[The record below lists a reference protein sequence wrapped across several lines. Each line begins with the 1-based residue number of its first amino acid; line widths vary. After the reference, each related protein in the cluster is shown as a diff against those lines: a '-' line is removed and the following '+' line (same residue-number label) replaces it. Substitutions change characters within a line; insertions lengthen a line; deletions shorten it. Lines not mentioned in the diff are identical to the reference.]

1 MAKGIY
7 LGIDSLSRKV
17 KKMYLGIEG
26 VARKVKK
33 GYVGVNGLARLF
45 FSGKIE
51 PYENGTTTPLQAKRK
66 EAVAGPIGNYLV
78 IIGGAEDDQNVV
90 DVYDKDLVH
99 SSYTSNLVTGSWVA
113 GKEATIPD
121 KYAVFGAWDYSGS
134 GGSSYG
140 TAVSPE
146 LVHTRINMQYSRYD
160 AAAAEVGNV
169 ALFAGGEDE
178 GGNKV
183 EGFTEDLSSVS
194 CPNLGRA
201 YWALGGS
208 AIPEYAIFGP
218 GRVNNDFYRNTYA
231 YSPDLV
237 MTPGPNAD
245 QSASCATA
253 HTDKHVIIAGG
264 YEWHMGGAGSDV
276 PYVCAIDASLTKTS
290 LADLDIETYGGEMYD
305 GDMATA
311 ASVSFLGLAL
321 FQKQKKVQMYD
332 SELVRLQFLA
342 IEPSYINRAGGAVGD
357 YALFAGG
364 RRTNVSDPG
373 NEVNIIAS

>member
-17 KKMYLGIEG
+17 KKMFVGVEG

-45 FSGKIE
+45 FSGQVV
-51 PYENGTTTPLQAKRK
+51 PYVMGATTPMAVNRIQ
-66 EAVAGPIGNYLV
+66 AVAGSIGNNLV
-78 IIGGAEDDQNVV
+78 ILGGAEDDANIA
-90 DVYDKDLVH
+90 DVYDDALTH
-99 SSYTSNLVTGSWVA
+99 TSYTPSGTNGSWQA
-113 GKEATIPD
+113 GREATIPD
-121 KYAVFGAWDYSGS
+121 KYAVFGAWNYSGS

-146 LVHTRINMQYSRYD
+146 LVHTRITMQYSRYE

-183 EGFTEDLSSVS
+183 EGFTEDLTSVP
-194 CPNLGRA
+194 CPNLGRS

-245 QSASCATA
+245 QSAYCATA
-253 HTDKHVIIAGG
+253 HTDDHVIIAGG
-264 YEWHMGGAGSDV
+264 AEWSMGSMKGYV

-290 LADLDIETYGGEMYD
+290 LEDLDFETYGGEMYD
-305 GDMATA
+305 GYMANA

-332 SELVRLQFLA
+332 SELVRLQFLS
-342 IEPSYINRAGGAVGD
+342 IEPSYRERAGGAVGD

-364 RRTNVSDPG
+364 RRINVSDPG

>member
-7 LGIDSLSRKV
+7 LGIESLSRKV

-51 PYENGTTTPLQAKRK
+51 PYENGTTTPLQVKRK
-66 EAVAGPIGNYLV
+66 KAVAGPIGNYLV

-134 GGSSYG
+134 GGSPYG

-146 LVHTRINMQYSRYD
+146 LVHTRINMQSSRYD
-160 AAAAEVGNV
+160 AAAAEVGSV

-178 GGNKV
+178 GGNTV
-183 EGFTEDLSSVS
+183 EGFTEDLTSVS
-194 CPNLGRA
+194 CPHLGRS

-218 GRVNNDFYRNTYA
+218 GRVNNNFFRDTYA

-237 MTPGPNAD
+237 MTQGPNAD
-245 QSASCATA
+245 QSAYCATA
-253 HTDKHVIIAGG
+253 HTDDHVIIAGG
-264 YEWHMGGAGSDV
+264 AEWSMGSMKGYV

-290 LADLDIETYGGEMYD
+290 LEDLDFETYGGEMYD
-305 GDMATA
+305 GYMANA

-332 SELVRLQFLA
+332 SELVRLQFLS
-342 IEPSYINRAGGAVGD
+342 IEPSYRERAGGAVGD

-364 RRTNVSDPG
+364 RRVDVKAPS
-373 NEVNIIAS
+373 NEVNVIAS